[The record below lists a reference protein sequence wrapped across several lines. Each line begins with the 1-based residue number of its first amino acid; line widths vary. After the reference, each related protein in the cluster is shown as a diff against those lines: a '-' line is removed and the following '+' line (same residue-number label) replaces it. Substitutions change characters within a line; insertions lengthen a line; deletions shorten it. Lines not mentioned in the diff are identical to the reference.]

1 MQCSIIKGA
10 LGKQHPSQHYRICWL
25 LKEKRFL
32 VVDLDPQANTS
43 GLFHPEMDFYK
54 MFLNIWNGEWK
65 NKETYSIEDALMDPK
80 LDIHKCIIHKYFLL
94 KNVLNELFRAYKK
107 PYNYKKPIIVRRK
120 KVELKKVHTVVFRIC
135 IL

>member
-10 LGKQHPSQHYRICWL
+10 LGKQHPSQHYRI
-25 LKEKRFL
+25 L

-80 LDIHKCIIHKYFLL
+80 LDIHKCIIHMFVSFL
-94 KNVLNELFRAYKK
+94 
-107 PYNYKKPIIVRRK
+107 I
-120 KVELKKVHTVVFRIC
+120 
-135 IL
+135 